1 MPSARSSTDNNTG
14 IAITTHNRVDQLF
27 RLLKSIREHTEPKI
41 PIAVFDDGSGNSPP
55 PEAIRL
61 FNYYMRAPSTGIS
74 ENKNRALYYYSA
86 IRPTRRILL
95 LEDDLLITE
104 PDWLRRWEKAIDR
117 FSHINFTFPSWN
129 TNEEAFKG
137 GKGTPRSPHRW
148 TKVTGQV
155 TGVDTDILR
164 NRIGYM
170 NPMFTG
176 FGHEHL
182 EWSERWASEGFGG
195 KITRSKRIYFSL
207 KPKGI
212 SLQDCPSTGKSYD
225 TSKNRDIHVS
235 LRRCGYPKI
244 MDPWQDDAGKERF
257 LSAFLSQPEKP

>member
-1 MPSARSSTDNNTG
+1 MPSARFSTNNSTG
-14 IAITTHNRVDQLF
+14 IAITTHNRTDQLF
-27 RLLKSIREHTEPKI
+27 RLLKSIRENTDHNTLV
-41 PIAVFDDGSGNSPP
+41 AVFDDGSANSPT
-55 PEAIRL
+55 PEAMHL
-61 FNYYMRAPSTGIS
+61 CNYYLRAPSKGIS
-74 ENKNRALYYYSA
+74 ENKNRALYYYSV

-104 PDWLRRWEKAIDR
+104 PNWLRRWEKAIDR
-117 FSHINFTFPSWN
+117 FSHINFTFPSWT
-129 TNEEAFKG
+129 TNEEGFKG

-155 TGVDTDILR
+155 TGVDTAILR
-164 NRIGYM
+164 NKIGYM

-182 EWSERWASEGFGG
+182 EWTERWASEGFGG
-195 KITRSKRIYFSL
+195 KITKKKRVYFSL

-235 LRRCGYPKI
+235 LRKRGYPKI
-244 MDPWQDDAGKERF
+244 MAPWQDEAERDRF
-257 LSAFLSQPEKP
+257 LSVFQTRHE